1 MNLDQ
6 NTQEVQQ
13 AIDCSISC
21 ATRFVSEAVKTIGD
35 ADSLDSLLDTMEFLH
50 SICNSPQLFTVMQ
63 ILTEALDIT
72 PMTETLLYS
81 QDNALSDLFFSSFM
95 SEVVICFMNELG
107 GGTD

>member
-1 MNLDQ
+1 MNLEQ

-21 ATRFVSEAVKTIGD
+21 ATRFVSEAVEMIDD
-35 ADSLDSLLDTMEFLH
+35 ADSLGSLLDTMEFLH
-50 SICNSPQLFTVMQ
+50 SICNSPQFFTIMQ

-72 PMTETLLYS
+72 PMTETLLYY

-95 SEVVICFMNELG
+95 SEVVVAYIQISTLE
-107 GGTD
+107 